1 MTDLYTRIG
10 GELAVTAAV
19 PLFYERLL
27 ADDELAP
34 FFHHVS
40 MEGLIDKQIAF
51 MSWALDGPSKYRGR
65 KLDEAHRDLVKNMG
79 LTGEHFDRTIQHLVD
94 TLVDLDVNGDD
105 VDEIRGRLMGLKGT
119 VMGTE

>member
-27 ADDELAP
+27 ADDELAR
-34 FFHHVS
+34 FFDHVS
-40 MEGLIDKQIAF
+40 MEGWIDKQIAF
-51 MSWALDGPSKYRGR
+51 MSWALDGTSKYRGR
-65 KLDEAHRDLVKNMG
+65 KLGEAHRDLVKNMG

-105 VDEIRGRLMGLKGT
+105 VDEIRERLMGLKGT